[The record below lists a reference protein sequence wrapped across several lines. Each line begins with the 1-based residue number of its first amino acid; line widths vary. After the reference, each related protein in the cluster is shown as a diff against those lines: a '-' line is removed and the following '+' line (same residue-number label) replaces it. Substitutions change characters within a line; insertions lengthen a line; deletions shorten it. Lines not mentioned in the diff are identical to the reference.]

1 MNSAIYFD
9 ILSTDRR
16 EGIYIVD
23 QPEDDISQNGIKSNV
38 LDNFKAMSNN
48 RQIIMITHNPQFV
61 VNLDV
66 DNVICL
72 TKDDKDNLCLKY
84 GALEY
89 VDKEKDIDILD
100 TVAKNL
106 DGGIDSI
113 KKRWKRYEKAVGFN
127 QDK

>member
-1 MNSAIYFD
+1 MNSSIYFD
-9 ILSTDRR
+9 ILSTDQRD
-16 EGIYIVD
+16 GIYIVD

-38 LDNFKAMSNN
+38 LSNFKLMSNN

-72 TKDDKDNLCLKY
+72 TKDDTNNLCLKY

-89 VDKEKDIDILD
+89 VDIDNKVDILD
-100 TVAKNL
+100 TVAKSL

-113 KKRWKRYEKAVGFN
+113 RKRWKRYEKTVSGN
-127 QDK
+127 